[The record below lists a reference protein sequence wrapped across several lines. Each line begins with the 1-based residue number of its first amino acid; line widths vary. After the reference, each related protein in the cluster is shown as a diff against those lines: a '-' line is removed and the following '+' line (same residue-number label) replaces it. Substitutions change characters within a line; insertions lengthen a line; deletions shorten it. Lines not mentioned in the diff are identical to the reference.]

1 MSDLI
6 SLGAPLVGGGAIGFI
21 TGYATKKLM
30 KIVMIISGAF
40 FAAIMYLGSQGI
52 VTVNW
57 DKMTVIG
64 QGALNTIVGP
74 AGVGNVQTIIMNIGV
89 PLTGGF
95 AAGFVF
101 GFTRG

>member
-52 VTVNW
+52 VTVN
-57 DKMTVIG
+57 
-64 QGALNTIVGP
+64 
-74 AGVGNVQTIIMNIGV
+74 
-89 PLTGGF
+89 
-95 AAGFVF
+95 
-101 GFTRG
+101 